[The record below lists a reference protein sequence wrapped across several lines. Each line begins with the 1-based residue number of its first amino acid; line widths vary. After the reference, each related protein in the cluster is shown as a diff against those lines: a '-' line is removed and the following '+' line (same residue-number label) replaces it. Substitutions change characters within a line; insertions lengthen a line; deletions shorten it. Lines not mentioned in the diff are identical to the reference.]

1 MSLTKNGKRKT
12 RKKMKAGLF
21 AGGAGWG
28 AWTVGVHT
36 TLRKP
41 YDVFIGTSTGA
52 IIALFLALGR
62 IDSIFYDL
70 LVYEYSNITNRQ
82 MYGLLSPYNRRGKI
96 SKPKVIAAIVRM
108 MYKERN
114 HIYDIGEELYKR
126 LSKRFTY
133 NHFLELRRQK
143 IDVIVT
149 VNCVSLK
156 NEPTQYVSVLDP
168 SMTYERFKLSVVAS
182 ASIPY
187 AAKPVVWNNL
197 SHLDGGVFDTA
208 PTGLIN
214 KYQDPDIWL
223 MHSLQSEQKSYR
235 EVDGWLKLAGA
246 LFSGMRAEI
255 KRDDL
260 KGVRGAD
267 VYYAPVFNW
276 SAADFNPKNMR
287 AALQRGIEDAKSN
300 NITKVRL

>member
-267 VYYAPVFNW
+267 VYYASSLNGGPGGNGLA
-276 SAADFNPKNMR
+276 S
-287 AALQRGIEDAKSN
+287 S
-300 NITKVRL
+300 ITG